1 MECSW
6 NNGSETKYYVVI
18 FDQLQGHSRGLIQAS
33 ESFVRGPLTFT
44 SPKVAVPQ
52 SNGLDLKRAL
62 KSVWQMYLRAARCF
76 R

>member
-6 NNGSETKYYVVI
+6 NDGSETKYYVVI

-33 ESFVRGPLTFT
+33 ESFLRGPLTFT

-52 SNGLDLKRAL
+52 SNGSGLE
-62 KSVWQMYLRAARCF
+62 KSIEVRLADVSQSG
-76 R
+76 

>member
-6 NNGSETKYYVVI
+6 NDGSETKYYVVI

-33 ESFVRGPLTFT
+33 ESFVRGPLIFT

-52 SNGLDLKRAL
+52 SNGSGLE
-62 KSVWQMYLRAARCF
+62 KSIEVRLADVSQSS
-76 R
+76 